1 MPVSEKLQRAWDEAK
16 NSIASQD
23 NPDKALGTLRSV
35 AWDNCENDVQ
45 RAKTLSLAADLYVI
59 KANAEPSSR
68 KTNLK
73 QAYKNYSNALK
84 LDPKSKETLRE
95 RGKLISIM
103 DQEGIS
109 TGSTFQ
115 VLDNGSPTP
124 MGLVVMLVVCLLLL
138 SSVKVLSD
146 FMNEDEVVSGSQ
158 ATMQISYVPNGM
170 TESSRTTATIVI
182 DLYEDKAPD
191 HVENFIAHSVNDNYK
206 STIFHRIIDGFMIQG
221 GDFETGTGSGGYAYN
236 WYGYCN
242 GEAKSSS
249 SDCVDSL
256 GNPDRT
262 LWTVGDEANNGLV
275 HEPGVISMAK
285 TNNPNTGGSQFF
297 IVPEGSTPSHLD
309 GQHTVFGKV
318 SSGLSSVTAISDV
331 ETGGNDRPIYEVRLL
346 SVTIS

>member
-1 MPVSEKLQRAWDEAK
+1 
-16 NSIASQD
+16 
-23 NPDKALGTLRSV
+23 
-35 AWDNCENDVQ
+35 
-45 RAKTLSLAADLYVI
+45 
-59 KANAEPSSR
+59 
-68 KTNLK
+68 
-73 QAYKNYSNALK
+73 
-84 LDPKSKETLRE
+84 
-95 RGKLISIM
+95 M

-138 SSVKVLSD
+138 YSVKVLSD
-146 FMNEDEVVSGSQ
+146 FMNEEEVVSGSQ
-158 ATMQISYVPNGM
+158 ATMQISYVPSGM

-221 GDFETGTGSGGYAYN
+221 GDFENDDGSGGYAYN

-242 GEAKSSS
+242 GNAQASS
-249 SDCVDSL
+249 SDCDSR
-256 GNPDRT
+256 NS
-262 LWTVGDEANNGLV
+262 WTVGDEADNGLV

-285 TNNPNTGGSQFF
+285 TSNPNTGGSQFF
-297 IVPEGSTPSHLD
+297 IVPEDSTPSHLD

>member
-23 NPDKALGTLRSV
+23 HPDKALALLRSV

-59 KANAEPSSR
+59 KANTDTSSR

-95 RGKLISIM
+95 RGKLISVM

-138 SSVKVLSD
+138 SSVKVLAD
-146 FMNEDEVVSGSQ
+146 FMNEEASVSGSQ

-170 TESSRTTATIVI
+170 NEDSRTTATVVI
-182 DLYEDKAPD
+182 DLYASQAPD

-206 STIFHRIIDGFMIQG
+206 STIFHRVIDGFMIQG
-221 GDFETGTGSGGYAYN
+221 GDFESGTGSGGYAYN

-242 GEAKSSS
+242 GQAQTSS
-249 SDCVDSL
+249 SDC
-256 GNPDRT
+256 DRT
-262 LWTVGDEANNGLV
+262 SWTVGDEANNGLV

-285 TNNPNTGGSQFF
+285 TSSPNTGGSQFF
-297 IVPEGSTPSHLD
+297 IVPEDSTPSHLD

-331 ETGGNDRPIYEVRLL
+331 ETGDNDRPIFEVRLL
-346 SVTIS
+346 SVDIS

>member
-1 MPVSEKLQRAWDEAK
+1 MSVSEKLQRAWDEAK

-23 NPDKALGTLRSV
+23 HPDKALDLLRSV

-59 KANAEPSSR
+59 KANTDTSSR

-73 QAYKNYSNALK
+73 HAYKNYSNALK

-95 RGKLISIM
+95 RGKLISVM

-138 SSVKVLSD
+138 SSVKVLAD
-146 FMNEDEVVSGSQ
+146 FMNEDVSVSGSQ

-170 TESSRTTATIVI
+170 DETSRTTATVVI
-182 DLYEDKAPD
+182 DLYASQAPD

-206 STIFHRIIDGFMIQG
+206 STIFHRVIDGFMIQG
-221 GDFETGTGSGGYAYN
+221 GDFEDRTGSGGYAYN
-236 WYGYCN
+236 WYGHCN
-242 GEAKSSS
+242 GEAETSS
-249 SDCVDSL
+249 SDC
-256 GNPDRT
+256 DRT
-262 LWTVGDEANNGLV
+262 SWTVGDEANNGLV

-285 TNNPNTGGSQFF
+285 TNSPNTGGSQFF
-297 IVPEGSTPSHLD
+297 IDPEDSTPSHLD
-309 GQHTVFGKV
+309 GVHTVFGKV
-318 SSGLSSVTAISDV
+318 SSGLGSVTAISDV
-331 ETGGNDRPIYEVRLL
+331 ETGDNDRPIFEVRLL
-346 SVTIS
+346 SVDIS